1 MLKITRANSGKS
13 PYAANMLPRHL
24 AGMSHV
30 SRLLVASCLLGA
42 FGTGCARRTA
52 PAPECLEA
60 TQLAAPDTALIAQQA
75 PRELL
80 DEIAADSTIH
90 LVLNVPAFTVS
101 VLSGDSVVRA
111 YPVAVGS
118 PRYPTR
124 LGSFSIQ
131 TITWNPWWIPPESE
145 WARNEQTTPP
155 GPSNPMGKVKLNY
168 TSAYYL
174 HGTPDSTRLRRPV
187 SHGCVRMQNRDVIEL
202 ALIVQDASGVRLSA
216 EEQEQLLTS
225 WQHNRTLTLGAG
237 VRLDVRYQLAV
248 ARDSFVVLLRDIYD
262 LADGHQ
268 DDAVLA
274 VLTAQGV
281 DPAAID
287 TAAVAAFAERARRNG
302 GAALMRSLLR
312 DTP

>member
-1 MLKITRANSGKS
+1 M
-13 PYAANMLPRHL
+13 
-24 AGMSHV
+24 

-248 ARDSFVVLLRDIYD
+248 A
-262 LADGHQ
+262 
-268 DDAVLA
+268 
-274 VLTAQGV
+274 
-281 DPAAID
+281 
-287 TAAVAAFAERARRNG
+287 
-302 GAALMRSLLR
+302 
-312 DTP
+312 